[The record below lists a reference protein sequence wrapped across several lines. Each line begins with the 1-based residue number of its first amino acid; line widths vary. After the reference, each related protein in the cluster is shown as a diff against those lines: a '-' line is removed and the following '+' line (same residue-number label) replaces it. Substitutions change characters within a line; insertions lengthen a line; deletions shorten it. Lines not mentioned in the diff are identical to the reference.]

1 MNLALL
7 QLYVFVQ
14 GALGRLRDEERGQ
27 GLTEYALIIALIAV
41 VVAVVVLTLGH
52 QISNVFSNVTN
63 CINAPTNTSC

>member
-41 VVAVVVLTLGH
+41 VVIGAIVLLGN
-52 QISNVFSNVTN
+52 QITNVFNHVTTCMNSPSNN
-63 CINAPTNTSC
+63 C